1 MGSNYV
7 PSPSRATEETCRLV
21 SELNRTEVE
30 VDSTKCVQD
39 VLEEQ
44 AKRTPAKTAVVFR
57 DQTLTYGALQER
69 ADRLAHRL
77 RALGV
82 GPNTIVAIYMTRSID
97 VVVAL
102 WAVLKAG
109 GAYLPLDPSFPAA
122 RVEFMLSDSE
132 ACVILTERKLQP
144 RFEGQ
149 RSAVLSVDGD
159 WQHDSSAA
167 IETDRRA
174 SRPEDLAYLIYTSGS
189 TGTPKGV
196 MVEHRNVVN
205 FFTAMDTVIGHE
217 PGVWLAVTSISFD
230 ISVLELL
237 WTLSRGFTVTVQAEE
252 DKLAPGGD
260 YSVTEQLTR
269 HRVTHLQCTPT
280 FARMLCRSADTLAAM
295 NSLHRLLLGGEP
307 LPVALANQ
315 LSQTLAA
322 EIHNMY
328 GPTETTVWSTS
339 YKLAGRADAI
349 PIGKPIANT
358 QAYILDE
365 RHRLVA
371 VGEVGELYIGG
382 DGVARGYW
390 RRAGL
395 TAERFIPNPFS
406 DRASD
411 RLYKTGDLAR
421 LRADGN
427 IEFLGRTDH
436 QVKIRGFRVELGEI
450 ETVLGQHPSVQDVVV
465 ISRENSTQNPML
477 AAYIVTKPQ
486 LIVTQ
491 KELQVFARH
500 SLPEYMVPSVV
511 IPLDRMPVT
520 PNGKVD
526 RKALPIPVVP
536 SPADDVGIGTRT
548 ELEVTL
554 AQIWQDVLGL
564 DAVGLRNNFF
574 DLGATSLTVAEAAA
588 TMREVLKREIR
599 ITDLFAYPTICSLV
613 AYLSGANSDVRRGET
628 AADRG
633 AVRRMSRARGTR
645 PPVGARGGLDS

>member
-1 MGSNYV
+1 MESNYA
-7 PSPSRATEETCRLV
+7 PSSSPTAEKTCRLV
-21 SELNRTEVE
+21 SELNRTEVKF
-30 VDSTKCVQD
+30 DSTKCVQD
-39 VLEEQ
+39 LLEEQ
-44 AKRTPAKTAVVFR
+44 ARRTPTKTAVVFR
-57 DQTLTYGALQER
+57 DQALTYRALQER
-69 ADRLAHRL
+69 ADRLACRL
-77 RALGV
+77 RSLGV
-82 GPNTIVAIYMTRSID
+82 GRDTIVAIYMKRSLD
-97 VVVAL
+97 VVAAL

-122 RVEFMLSDSE
+122 RVEFMLSDSK
-132 ACVILTERKLQP
+132 ACVILTERKLQS

-149 RSAVLSVDGD
+149 RSAVLPVDGD
-159 WQHDSSAA
+159 WQRDSYAA
-167 IETDRRA
+167 IETDRRGA
-174 SRPEDLAYLIYTSGS
+174 RPVDLAYLIYTSGS

-205 FFTAMDTVIGHE
+205 FFAAMDTVIGYE
-217 PGVWLAVTSISFD
+217 SGVWLAVTSISFD

-237 WTLSRGFTVTVQAEE
+237 WTLSRGFTVIVQAEE

-260 YSVTEQLTR
+260 YSVAEQLTR
-269 HRVTHLQCTPT
+269 HNVTHLQCTPT
-280 FARMLCRSADTLAAM
+280 FAHMLCRSADTLAAM
-295 NSLHRLLLGGEP
+295 NALRRLLLGGEA

-339 YKLAGRADAI
+339 YKLAGRANAI
-349 PIGKPIANT
+349 PIGKPVANT
-358 QAYILDE
+358 QTYILDE
-365 RHRLVA
+365 RHRLVV

-390 RRAGL
+390 GRAEL

-450 ETVLGQHPSVQDVVV
+450 ETVLGQHPSVQEVVV
-465 ISRENSTQNPML
+465 IPREDSTQNPML
-477 AAYIVTKPQ
+477 AAYVVTKPR

-491 KELQVFARH
+491 KELQIFARQR
-500 SLPEYMVPSVV
+500 LPEYMVPSVMTS
-511 IPLDRMPVT
+511 LDRMPVT

-526 RKALPIPVVP
+526 RKALPILVAS
-536 SPADDVGIGTRT
+536 SPADDIGIGTRT

-554 AQIWQDVLGL
+554 AQIWQDVLGV

-574 DLGATSLTVAEAAA
+574 DLGATSLTLAEAAA
-588 TMREVLKREIR
+588 TMREVLKREIH
-599 ITDLFAYPTICSLV
+599 ITDLFAYPTISSFV
-613 AYLSGANSDVRRGET
+613 AYLSRANVDVRRGET

-633 AVRRMSRARGTR
+633 AVRRASLASRTR
-645 PPVGARGGLDS
+645 PAVGVRGG